1 MHLTAQE
8 QQQINELV
16 AEVEAASG
24 AQFIVAVIGKADAYP
39 EIPWK
44 AFALGAVSSALLVAG
59 VEFEF
64 ARWPVP
70 PGILPGLMVVLA
82 AGLVFALLAVFVPIL
97 GRLLLDRVRARVEV
111 EQYARAVFL
120 ERGMF
125 QTRRRV
131 GVLVLLSL
139 FEREAAIVADAGV
152 QQYVAREQI
161 EAIVEQA
168 ASLVRKGRIVEG
180 ARCALT
186 AIASH
191 LAGRLGAAAGANELP
206 DAPVEE
212 RGS

>member
-44 AFALGAVSSALLVAG
+44 AFALGTVSAALLVAC
-59 VEFEF
+59 VEFGLVS
-64 ARWPVP
+64 W
-70 PGILPGLMVVLA
+70 PGLRAAVFGLIPVLA
-82 AGLVFALLAVFVPIL
+82 AGMVFALVAVFVPAV
-97 GRLLLDRVRARVEV
+97 GRALLDRVRARAEV

-125 QTRRRV
+125 QTRHRV
-131 GVLVLLSL
+131 GVLVLISL
-139 FEREAAIVADAGV
+139 FEREAMILADTGVRQHVTAG
-152 QQYVAREQI
+152 QI
-161 EAIVEQA
+161 EAIVAQMA
-168 ASLVRKGRIVEG
+168 PLIRKGLVFG
-180 ARCALT
+180 AAQTALT
-186 AIASH
+186 T
-191 LAGRLGAAAGANELP
+191 LAALLRGKLGRVAVADELS
-206 DAPVEE
+206 DTLVQE